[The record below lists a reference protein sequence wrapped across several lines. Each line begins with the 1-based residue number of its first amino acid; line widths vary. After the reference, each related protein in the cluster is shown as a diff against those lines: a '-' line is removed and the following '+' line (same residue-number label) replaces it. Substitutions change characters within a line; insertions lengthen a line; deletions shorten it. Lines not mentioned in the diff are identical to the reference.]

1 MMPAILLK
9 TLSGRKRNGMSI
21 REAIR
26 CLTLGEMLQ
35 GAAELAAVVIFLVAT
50 IIWVITWAKPHPDI
64 HVGVAMYTSERG
76 FTVEGT
82 TKATLTRTE
91 DLVSNCTLWRFP
103 PTLHTSPAKVTDLH
117 AWVLSKVLLDNLS
130 DQRLTNLRM
139 GVVSRLHNASTELS
153 ATPNVEATGILESTS
168 QDGLHKYVISIA
180 ALGPHASAIFNLQ
193 TPMNDN
199 LRRVLSQEHIT
210 VRLPAVFL
218 LADQLWNFHPAVTS
232 INASTLLKLE
242 TEMRTG
248 ERGASLIE
256 KIERTTLAPSDPDLV
271 AEDLSHRLLPTIP
284 DCQEGTGGHLVE
296 FVGKNE

>member
-1 MMPAILLK
+1 MPAILFK

-35 GAAELAAVVIFLVAT
+35 GAAEVAAVLILFVAT
-50 IIWVITWAKPHPDI
+50 ITWLITWLKPHPDI

-82 TKATLTRTE
+82 TKATLTRTQ
-91 DLVSNCTLWRFP
+91 DLVSNCILWRFP
-103 PTLHTSPAKVTDLH
+103 PTPHKSPVKVTDLH
-117 AWVLSKVLLDNLS
+117 TWVLSKLLLENMS

-139 GVVSRLHNASTELS
+139 GVVTRLHNASTELS
-153 ATPNVEATGILESTS
+153 ATPNVEATGLLESTS
-168 QDGLHKYVISIA
+168 QDGLHKYVISLA
-180 ALGPHASAIFNLQ
+180 ALAPHTSAIFNLQ

-218 LADQLWNFHPAVTS
+218 SADQFWNFHPAVTS
-232 INASTLLKLE
+232 INASTMVKLE

-248 ERGASLIE
+248 ERGASVIE
-256 KIERTTLAPSDPDLV
+256 RIERTTLAPSDPDLD
-271 AEDLSHRLLPTIP
+271 AEDLAPRLLPAIP
-284 DCQEGTGGHLVE
+284 DCQEGVGGKLVK

>member
-21 REAIR
+21 REAIH

-35 GAAELAAVVIFLVAT
+35 GAAEVAAVLILFVAT
-50 IIWVITWAKPHPDI
+50 ITWLITWLKPNPDI

-82 TKATLTRTE
+82 TKATLTRAQ

-103 PTLHTSPAKVTDLH
+103 PTLRKSPSKVTDLH
-117 AWVLSKVLLDNLS
+117 SWVLSKLLLENLS

-139 GVVSRLHNASTELS
+139 GIVTRLHNASTELS
-153 ATPNVEATGILESTS
+153 ATPNVEASGLLESTS

-180 ALGPHASAIFNLQ
+180 ALAPHASAIFNLQ

-218 LADQLWNFHPAVTS
+218 SADQLWNFHPTITS
-232 INASTLLKLE
+232 INASIMMKLE

-256 KIERTTLAPSDPDLV
+256 KIERMTLAPSDPDLV
-271 AEDLSHRLLPTIP
+271 AEDLSPRLLPTIP
-284 DCQEGTGGHLVE
+284 DCQEGTGGKLLE

>member
-82 TKATLTRTE
+82 TKVTLTRTE

-103 PTLHTSPAKVTDLH
+103 PTLHTSPAKVTELH

-180 ALGPHASAIFNLQ
+180 SLAPHTSAVLSLQ
-193 TPMNDN
+193 TPMNEAPN
-199 LRRVLSQEHIT
+199 GTICGQRPTAQSPCGCSRTAVARCNVLR
-210 VRLPAVFL
+210 
-218 LADQLWNFHPAVTS
+218 
-232 INASTLLKLE
+232 
-242 TEMRTG
+242 
-248 ERGASLIE
+248 
-256 KIERTTLAPSDPDLV
+256 
-271 AEDLSHRLLPTIP
+271 SHRTV
-284 DCQEGTGGHLVE
+284 ELV
-296 FVGKNE
+296 

>member
-1 MMPAILLK
+1 
-9 TLSGRKRNGMSI
+9 
-21 REAIR
+21 
-26 CLTLGEMLQ
+26 MLQ
-35 GAAELAAVVIFLVAT
+35 GAAEVAAVLILFVAT
-50 IIWVITWAKPHPDI
+50 ITWLITWLKPNPDI

-82 TKATLTRTE
+82 TKATLTRAQ

-103 PTLHTSPAKVTDLH
+103 PTPHKSPVRVTDLRS
-117 AWVLSKVLLDNLS
+117 WVLSKLLLENLS

-139 GVVSRLHNASTELS
+139 EVVTRLHNASTELS
-153 ATPNVEATGILESTS
+153 ATPNVEATGLVESTS
-168 QDGLHKYVISIA
+168 QDGLHKYVISLA
-180 ALGPHASAIFNLQ
+180 ALAPHASAIFNLQ

-218 LADQLWNFHPAVTS
+218 SADQLWNFHPAVTS
-232 INASTLLKLE
+232 ISASTMVKLE

-256 KIERTTLAPSDPDLV
+256 KIERMTLASSDPDLV
-271 AEDLSHRLLPTIP
+271 AEDQSPRLLPTIP
-284 DCQEGTGGHLVE
+284 DCQEGIGGKLVE
-296 FVGKNE
+296 FLGKNE